1 MTTADGYGPV
11 MRGRN
16 RLMPQLTA
24 KSALVRGL
32 QITLIAL
39 LLIVLLIVGLGL
51 SASSS
56 IHREPVGGLTSTP
69 GPLNILIVGSDSRDG
84 LSAEELQRIGTE
96 QVQGRRTDTIFLM
109 SVSGG
114 SAAMLSF
121 PRDLYVADCEGRK
134 GRINAA
140 YAKGGPTCL
149 VQTVSKLTGVPIN
162 HYAEINLSGFVNVVD
177 AVGGV
182 PVWLDAPMQDRWAN
196 VDLPAGCNILDGHQ
210 AIGFVRARHID
221 SDLGRIAR
229 QQRVIK
235 TLVSQIISPSSLVN
249 VPRLFQVANAGGSS
263 ITADEG
269 FGPFQ
274 LLRLGRAARGLAGGG
289 IATYTVPTTGQRI
302 EGNDVLVPT
311 TEAGTLYAG
320 FASGSVLTPQEVGDS
335 SRVRPEDVQVRI
347 LNGTGREGLANRAK
361 QVYTDLGFKVSGIG
375 NANPRQTSIVQFPP
389 GKADG
394 AQKVADTLGISIET
408 NADLKDITLILG
420 GSGTLPGEQAE
431 PAPPPGPIVEG
442 GAAPAGDAPA
452 NPATPPQPGGNY
464 PLGAGPVPADCKAK

>member
-1 MTTADGYGPV
+1 

-16 RLMPQLTA
+16 AILQQRSVKQITIRL
-24 KSALVRGL
+24 L
-32 QITLIAL
+32 QIVVIAAL
-39 LLIVLLIVGLGL
+39 LIILLSVGLGL
-51 SASSS
+51 SASAS
-56 IHREPVGGLTSTP
+56 INREPVQGLTSAP

-84 LSAEELQRIGTE
+84 LSQEDLQRLGTE
-96 QVQGRRTDTIFLM
+96 SVSGRRTDTIFLL

-121 PRDLYVADCEGRK
+121 PRDLYVTDCQGNK

-140 YAKGGPTCL
+140 YATGGPSCL
-149 VQTVSKLTGVPIN
+149 VETVSTLTGVPIN
-162 HYAEINLSGFVNVVD
+162 HYAEVNLAGFVNVVD
-177 AVGGV
+177 ALGGV

-235 TLVSQIISPSSLVN
+235 TMVSQIISPHSLVN
-249 VPRLFQVANAGGSS
+249 IPRLFQVAQAGGSS
-263 ITADEG
+263 VTADEG

-311 TEAGTLYAG
+311 AEAGTLYAG
-320 FASGSVLTPQEVGDS
+320 FASGSVLTPQEVGDPNK
-335 SRVRPEDVQVRI
+335 VRAQDVNLRI
-347 LNGTGREGLANRAK
+347 LNGTGRDGLANQAK
-361 QVYTDLGFKVSGIG
+361 QTYTDLGFNVIGIG
-375 NANPRQTSIVQFPP
+375 NANPRQTSVVQFPP

-408 NADLKDITLILG
+408 NADIKEITLILG
-420 GSGTLPGEQAE
+420 GSGTLPGEANDANATDDAPMVTTDQS
-431 PAPPPGPIVEG
+431 PPPT
-442 GAAPAGDAPA
+442 

-464 PLGAGPVPADCKAK
+464 PLGAGPVPADCKVR

>member
-1 MTTADGYGPV
+1 MTNANGYGPV

-16 RLMPQLTA
+16 QILPSLSA
-24 KSALVRGL
+24 KHAFVRGL
-32 QITLIAL
+32 QILLIIL
-39 LLIVLLIVGLGL
+39 LLVVLLIVGLGL

-69 GPLNILIVGSDSRDG
+69 GALNILIVGSDSRDG
-84 LSAEELQRIGTE
+84 LSQEELQRIGTE

-121 PRDLYVADCEGRK
+121 PRDLYVTDCAGRK

-140 YAKGGPTCL
+140 YANGGPTCL
-149 VQTVSKLTGVPIN
+149 VETVSKLTGVPIN
-162 HYAEINLSGFVNVVD
+162 HYAEVNLAGFVNVVD

-196 VDLPAGCNILDGHQ
+196 VDLPAGCNVLDGHQ

-235 TLVSQIISPSSLVN
+235 TLVSQIISPNSLVN
-249 VPRLFQVANAGGSS
+249 VPRLFQVAQAGGSS

-311 TEAGTLYAG
+311 AEAGTLYAG
-320 FASGSVLTPQEVGDS
+320 FASGSVLIPQEVGDS
-335 SRVRPEDVQVRI
+335 SKVRAQDVQVRI

-361 QVYTDLGFKVSGIG
+361 KVYTELGFQVSGIG

-431 PAPPPGPIVEG
+431 PAPAPAPIVEG
-442 GAAPAGDAPA
+442 GTSPEPA